1 MKNYYYGLTENGLW
15 IWFRTKKHVRNCK
28 TASEIC
34 GEPIKQFKLMP
45 LLSYLFR
52 FFYLDKEYK
61 RGNE

>member
-1 MKNYYYGLTENGLW
+1 MKNYYYGLTKHGLW
-15 IWFRTKKHVRNCK
+15 IWFRAKKRVRNCK

-34 GEPIKQFKLMP
+34 GELIKQIKPMP
-45 LLSYLFR
+45 LFYCLFH